1 MKKKWVKPVL
11 TRLMKPSADT
21 KAFMAAHPEVRVVPV
36 PKPAAEFAT
45 DARSVPEYIDVGV
58 VNPVTDELTR
68 AHEIIEPELR
78 ERLDKP

>member
-11 TRLMKPSADT
+11 TRLMKPSVDT

-45 DARSVPEYIDVGV
+45 DATLSDPRGLQPA
-58 VNPVTDELTR
+58 DE
-68 AHEIIEPELR
+68 E
-78 ERLDKP
+78 